1 MVSRLR
7 SHSGEVCGLR
17 WSEDG
22 AKLAS
27 GGNDGLVHVWDRQC
41 MQQSSKYLYQFKDHT
56 APVRALAWCP
66 FKSNTLATGG
76 GPTDGS
82 IKMWSTESGNCVTT
96 IDTGSQVALVE

>member
-1 MVSRLR
+1 MR
-7 SHSGEVCGLR
+7 
-17 WSEDG
+17 
-22 AKLAS
+22 
-27 GGNDGLVHVWDRQC
+27 
-41 MQQSSKYLYQFKDHT
+41 QSSKYLYQFKDHT